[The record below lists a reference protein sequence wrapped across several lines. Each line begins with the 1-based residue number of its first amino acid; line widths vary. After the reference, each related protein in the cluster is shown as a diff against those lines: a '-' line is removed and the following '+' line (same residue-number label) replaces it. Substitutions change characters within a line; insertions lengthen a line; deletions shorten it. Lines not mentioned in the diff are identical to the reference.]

1 MSTSAQLA
9 HAYILSVSH
18 THTHTHTHTISHMQ
32 TQICS
37 LTENA
42 TLVHLKV
49 KFINHVSPNTQIL
62 VRISLDGR
70 DSAVK
75 RLAPVLGAFSHSLLH
90 CLL

>member
-1 MSTSAQLA
+1 MTISEVRNAICPLLPSWHMRTYS
-9 HAYILSVSH
+9 LSLS
-18 THTHTHTHTISHMQ
+18 HTHTHTISHMQ
-32 TQICS
+32 TQRCS

-62 VRISLDGR
+62 VRISPDGR

-75 RLAPVLGAFSHSLLH
+75 RLTHPTV
-90 CLL
+90 